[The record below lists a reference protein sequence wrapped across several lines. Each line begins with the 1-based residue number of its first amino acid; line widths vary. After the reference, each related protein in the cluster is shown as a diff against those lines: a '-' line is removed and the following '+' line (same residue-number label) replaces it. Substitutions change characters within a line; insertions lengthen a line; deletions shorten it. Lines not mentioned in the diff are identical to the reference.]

1 MKNSIVALAAL
12 ALCGAAS
19 AQSSVTLFGVVDATL
34 ARGTG
39 SLTQRTLLTNSGY
52 TSSRVGFRGNE
63 DLGGGQ
69 LAGFHLEAGIA
80 NDDGQGGSTN
90 ANNQAVPGFNATTGA
105 NAPVRAGTQGIT
117 FNRRSTVSLAGGWGE
132 LRLGRDYTP
141 QFWNQSVYD
150 PFNTNG
156 VGTNQV
162 ANSNIGGPTN
172 TRSSNGISYLWGH
185 GFNASSA
192 VGGSGFHA
200 LAQYYLGENPSGA
213 ATSKDGSG
221 WGVRAGYNSGPV
233 SVAAHVSRARYASG
247 DISSHSLGGI
257 YDFGLVRVM
266 GMAER
271 DRVDS
276 ATAVTGKGYLLGVH
290 VPVGP
295 HLLRAAVS
303 NYKTNAAT
311 EPATRKF
318 SLGYVHNMSKRTALY
333 TTIAR
338 TNNKGA
344 ATQALNGST
353 TAAGRSSSGFD
364 AGVRHTF

>member
-12 ALCGAAS
+12 ALCGAAT

-34 ARGTG
+34 ARGNG
-39 SLTQRTLLTNSGY
+39 GLTHRNQLTNSGY

-69 LAGFHLEAGIA
+69 LAGFHLEAGVV

-90 ANNQAVPGFNATTGA
+90 ANNQTSGTGA
-105 NAPVRAGTQGIT
+105 SVAGRQGLT
-117 FNRRSTVSLAGGWGE
+117 FNRRSTVSLAGPWGE
-132 LRLGRDYTP
+132 VRLGRDYTP

-192 VGGSGFHA
+192 VGSSGLHV
-200 LAQYYLGENPSGA
+200 LVQYYMGENPA
-213 ATSKDGSG
+213 DTPTADDGSG
-221 WGVRAGYNSGPV
+221 WGVRAGYNAGPV
-233 SVAAHVSRARYASG
+233 SVAAHASRANFASG
-247 DISSHSLGGI
+247 DITSYGLGGS
-257 YDFGLVRVM
+257 YDFGPARVM

-271 DRVDS
+271 DRVAS
-276 ATAVTGKGYLLGVH
+276 ATTVTGTGYLVGVH

-295 HLLRAAVS
+295 NLFRAAVS
-303 NYKTNAAT
+303 RYKTNAAT
-311 EPATRKF
+311 GPATRKL
-318 SLGYVHNMSKRTALY
+318 SLGYVHNLSKRTAFY
-333 TTIAR
+333 ATVAR
-338 TNNKGA
+338 VSNKGS

-353 TAAGRSSSGFD
+353 TAAGQSSTGFD
-364 AGVRHTF
+364 LGVRHIF

>member
-1 MKNSIVALAAL
+1 MKNSIVVFAAL
-12 ALCGAAS
+12 ALSGAAS
-19 AQSSVTLFGVVDATL
+19 AQSTVNLFGVVDATL

-39 SLTQRTLLTNSGY
+39 SLTHRTQLTNSGY

-63 DLGGGQ
+63 ELGGGQ

-90 ANNQAVPGFNATTGA
+90 SSNQASGTGA
-105 NAPVRAGTQGIT
+105 SVAGRQGLT

-162 ANSNIGGPTN
+162 AGSNIGGPTN

-192 VGGSGFHA
+192 VGGNGIHA
-200 LAQYYLGENPSGA
+200 LVQYYVGENPSGTP
-213 ATSKDGSG
+213 TSDDGSG
-221 WGVRAGYNSGPV
+221 WGVRAGYNAAPV
-233 SVAAHVSRARYASG
+233 SVAAHVARAHYSSG
-247 DISSHSLGGI
+247 DITSYSLGGS
-257 YDFGLVRVM
+257 YDFGPARLM
-266 GMAER
+266 AMAER
-271 DRVDS
+271 DRVA
-276 ATAVTGKGYLLGVH
+276 ATTSVTGTGYLVGVH

-295 HLLRAAVS
+295 NLVRAAIS
-303 NYKTNAAT
+303 HYKTNAAT

-318 SLGYVHNMSKRTALY
+318 ALGYVHNLSKRTAFY
-333 TTIAR
+333 ATVAR
-338 TNNKGA
+338 VSNKGA

-353 TAAGRSSSGFD
+353 TAAGQTSTGLD
-364 AGVRHTF
+364 LGVRHIF